1 MLESWNPTIAGD
13 AGPKYLAIVKAL
25 AEDIRAGRLPP
36 GVRLPPQRALAK
48 HLNVDLTTV
57 TRAFNVARRSG
68 LIDATAGRGSFVRAA
83 ARPAAE
89 MRRPDPAGSVDFSMN
104 MPPQPVL
111 ARLAERMGAGLS
123 RLAGSPGFLDRMQY
137 QDSAGNLAD
146 RTAAVQ
152 WLGGRLGPLP
162 VQRVLVG
169 GGAQAVLAAVL
180 AAILKPGD
188 ALCVPAL
195 TYPGLRMAAE
205 RRGLRLVP
213 VACDEEGL
221 NPDAFLECCKA
232 GRPRALYL
240 VPTLDNPTTATLPRS
255 RRERIAEVARSH
267 GLAIIEDDAYGA
279 LPPEAPAPIAA
290 IAGDITWHI
299 ATLSKCVSPGLCIAY
314 VAVPGTNEAVRLSA
328 ELRAINMMA
337 SPLAAALASQ
347 WIAEGELDA
356 VVAAIRQ
363 ENGLRQ
369 SVAREALRG
378 LDVRAHPCGHH
389 LWLRL
394 PEPWR
399 RGEFGAHARQLGLSV
414 ILSDAFAV
422 GPAPDAIRVS
432 LGAAPDAETL
442 RYGLSLLATLLTHPP
457 GAISTVV

>member
-1 MLESWNPTIAGD
+1 MESWNPTIAGD

-57 TRAFNVARRSG
+57 TRAFNEARRTG
-68 LIDATAGRGSFVRAA
+68 LIDAITGRGSFVRGSAPSA
-83 ARPAAE
+83 IE
-89 MRRPDPAGSVDFSMN
+89 VRRADPSGSVDFSMN
-104 MPPQPVL
+104 MPPQPAA
-111 ARLAERMGAGLS
+111 ARLAERMEAGLS
-123 RLAGSPGFLDRMQY
+123 RLSGSLGFLDRMQY
-137 QDSAGNLAD
+137 QDSAGNMAD
-146 RTAAVQ
+146 RVAAGQ
-152 WLGGRLGPLP
+152 WLGRRLGPLP
-162 VQRVLVG
+162 THRVLVG
-169 GGAQAVLAAVL
+169 GGAQVVLSAVLAAV
-180 AAILKPGD
+180 LKPGD

-205 RRGLRLVP
+205 RRGVRLVP
-213 VACDEEGL
+213 VSCDAEGL
-221 NPDAFLECCKA
+221 DPEAFLESCRA
-232 GRPRALYL
+232 ERPRALYL
-240 VPTLDNPTTATLPRS
+240 VPTLDNPTTATLPMA
-255 RRERIAEVARSH
+255 RRERIAELARSH
-267 GLAIIEDDAYGA
+267 GVAIIEDDAYGA

-290 IAGDITWHI
+290 LAGDITWHI
-299 ATLSKCVSPGLCIAY
+299 ATLSKCVSPGLRIAY
-314 VAVPGTNEAVRLSA
+314 VAVPGTNEAVRLAA

-337 SPLAAALASQ
+337 SPLTAALASQ
-347 WIAEGELDA
+347 WIADGDLDA

-369 SVAREALRG
+369 AVAREALEG
-378 LDVRAHPCGHH
+378 LDVTAHPCGHH

-422 GPAPDAIRVS
+422 GPAPEAIRVS

-442 RYGLSLLATLLTHPP
+442 RYGLSLLATLLAHPP